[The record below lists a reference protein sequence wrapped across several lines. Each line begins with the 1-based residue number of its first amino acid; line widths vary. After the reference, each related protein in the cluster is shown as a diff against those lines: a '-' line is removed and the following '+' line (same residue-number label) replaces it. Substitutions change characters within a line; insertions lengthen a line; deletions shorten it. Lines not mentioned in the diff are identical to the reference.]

1 MLTYGVWQN
10 IDELSILDSLLVSLI
25 AILIV
30 FLVLV
35 IIILVTSGFEK
46 ATKIVIEKSA
56 INPRKENAI
65 LAEDSDAVAAVLA
78 ATIDFHKATG
88 KNPRVVS
95 VKRIEE

>member
-1 MLTYGVWQN
+1 MLTFGVWEDPGTLN
-10 IDELSILDSLLVSLI
+10 VLDALLVSLI

-30 FLVLV
+30 FVVLI
-35 IIILVTSGFEK
+35 IIILTTSGFEK
-46 ATKIVIEKSA
+46 GSQIVIAKTA

-65 LAEDSDAVAAVLA
+65 LSHDEDAVAAVLA

-95 VKRIEE
+95 VEKIEE

>member
-1 MLTYGVWQN
+1 MLTYGVWEN
-10 IDELSILDSLLVSLI
+10 IDKLNVLDALLVSLI

-30 FLVLV
+30 FSVLI

-46 ATKIVIEKSA
+46 GTKIVIEKTN

-65 LAEDSDAVAAVLA
+65 LTEDHDAVVATLA